1 MYCVLIKS
9 RYRPGKNL
17 RDFMGWFEEH
27 KDEQKRWG
35 VVNARVLH
43 GWFGGTHHL
52 TCIYEVE
59 SLDRWSAG
67 QDTPEGL
74 KAIFA
79 LAEIVDMNTV
89 QFEVVK
95 EVPVDF

>member
-1 MYCVLIKS
+1 MYNVIVRAKW
-9 RYRPGKNL
+9 RPGKNL
-17 RDFMGWFEEH
+17 KDFMEWFEEY

-35 VVNARVLH
+35 VLSARIFH
-43 GWFGGTHHL
+43 SWFGGTHHL

-59 SLDRWSAG
+59 SIDRWSAG
-67 QDTPEGL
+67 QDTAEGL

-79 LAEIVDMNTV
+79 VAEVVDTNTL

-95 EVPVDF
+95 EVPIDF